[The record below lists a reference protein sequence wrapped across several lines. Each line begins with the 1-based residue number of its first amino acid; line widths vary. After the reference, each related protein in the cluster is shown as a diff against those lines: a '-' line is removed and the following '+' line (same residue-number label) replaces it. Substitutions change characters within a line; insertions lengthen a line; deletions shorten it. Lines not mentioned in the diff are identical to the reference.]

1 MPVVEKTDNSNES
14 PNRLRQQDEEDSP
27 SDIEDKKEKTKQ
39 MKAIIKRR
47 ELISLIEQYNFSIFS
62 S

>member
-1 MPVVEKTDNSNES
+1 MSVVEKTDNSNES

-47 ELISLIEQYNFSIFS
+47 ELILHIEH
-62 S
+62 

>member
-1 MPVVEKTDNSNES
+1 MSVVEKTDN
-14 PNRLRQQDEEDSP
+14 LRQQDVEDSP
-27 SDIEDKKEKTKQ
+27 SDIEEKKEKTKQ

>member
-1 MPVVEKTDNSNES
+1 MSVVEKTDN
-14 PNRLRQQDEEDSP
+14 LRQQDEEDSP

-47 ELISLIEQYNFSIFS
+47 ELILHIEYINFSILS